1 MPIDLIGRAK
11 NAWNAFVNNKD
22 PTEKE
27 KDFSSGFGYSYRP
40 DRPRFSRGSER
51 SIVNAVYNRIA
62 MDVAAVDISH
72 VRMDDNNRYSETIK
86 SDMNECFSIEAN
98 IDQTGRAL
106 IQDIVMSMFDEGCVA
121 VIPVDTDVDPTTKA
135 INKIYSMRTAKI
147 TAWKPK
153 SVKVR
158 AYDENTGQQKE
169 IEVLKCNTLII
180 ENPLYAVINEPNS
193 TMQRLIRKLALLD
206 TVDEQSSSG
215 KLDLIIQ
222 LPYTVRSELRK
233 QQAKERKKDIEEQL
247 AGSKYGIA
255 YIDSTEHITQLNRA
269 VENNLM
275 SQIEYLTNMVYAQ
288 LGITAEILN
297 GTADEKTM
305 LNYNNRTIKPILQA
319 ITEEMRR
326 KWLTK
331 TARSQGQSI
340 MFFPDVFGLVPA
352 AQLAEL
358 ADKLTRN
365 EIATS
370 NEIRQIIGMKPSADP
385 NADQLRNKNLNQ
397 SVEALAAEGDIANPE
412 ELGEVEEEV
421 DPTAEV
427 QGDYDSAIA
436 DLDDLDKQLD
446 DLEKSLEHAQTDDID
461 EFLTHT
467 IDICDD
473 LSDWLMHEYDPV
485 KAHEYYMANK
495 DKWHEYYMNNR
506 HLVGRNSTGG
516 LNDEGKELAAYI
528 KRSLNTERKQKTEAN
543 NAATNASIASSKLGT
558 DTSVKMAMERRKNI
572 IAASKEQMQE
582 RVSHFRD
589 LTNTIKQAHMSA
601 MQSRIKSLTS
611 EASSKGKTDEQ
622 KRAIREKIA
631 KLRDDNAEK
640 RAELQQNFSNLRS
653 GEQSEYANKSAKVKE
668 ETSKATTSAR
678 EQHKT
683 TTSNLRSSNK
693 EANQKL
699 KEEYDEKYT
708 DALDRLK
715 ESGQYE
721 KEKKSKKSKKSS
733 SSALNTGRKVGYWE
747 YQKKRNS

>member
-11 NAWNAFVNNKD
+11 NAWNAFINNKD

-27 KDFSSGFGYSYRP
+27 KDFSGGFGYSYRP

-72 VRMDDNNRYSETIK
+72 VRLDDNDRYSETIK

-275 SQIEYLTNMVYAQ
+275 SQIEYLTNMVYGQ

-370 NEIRQIIGMKPSADP
+370 NEIRQIIGMKPSSDP

-397 SVEALAAEGDIANPE
+397 SVEALAAEGDIANQE
-412 ELGEVEEEV
+412 ELGEVEEEI

-427 QGDYDSAIA
+427 QGDYDSAMS
-436 DLDDLDKQLD
+436 DLDDLDKQIN
-446 DLEKSLEHAQTDDID
+446 DLEKSLEHAQIDDGID
-461 EFLTHT
+461 EFLVQA

-473 LSDWLMHEYDPV
+473 LSDWLMHDYDPV

-495 DKWHEYYMNNR
+495 DKWHDYYMRNR
-506 HLVGRNSTGG
+506 HLVVRNSTGG

-528 KRSLNTERKQKTEAN
+528 KRNLNAERKQKTEAN
-543 NAATNASIASSKLGT
+543 NAATNASIASSKANS
-558 DTSVKMAMERRKNI
+558 DSSVKMLTNKRKAEI
-572 IAASKEQMQE
+572 EESKQKMNE
-582 RVSHFRD
+582 RVSHFRN
-589 LTNTIKQAHMSA
+589 LTNTIKQAHTAA

-611 EASSKGKTDEQ
+611 EASAKGKTDEQ

-631 KLRDDNAEK
+631 KLRADNAEK
-640 RAELQQNFSNLRS
+640 RAELQQNFSNLRTGAKDEYSKKSEEVRAKTS
-653 GEQSEYANKSAKVKE
+653 GLTTAIRE
-668 ETSKATTSAR
+668 EHKATGSAA
-678 EQHKT
+678 
-683 TTSNLRSSNK
+683 RSANK

-715 ESGQYE
+715 ASGQYE
-721 KEKKSKKSKKSS
+721 KEKKSKKSS
-733 SSALNTGRKVGYWE
+733 SSALNSGRKIGYWE
-747 YQKKRNS
+747 YQKKRKS

>member
-27 KDFSSGFGYSYRP
+27 RDFSGGFGYSYRP

-72 VRMDDNNRYSETIK
+72 VRLDDNDRYSETIK
-86 SDMNECFSIEAN
+86 SDMNECFSVEAN
-98 IDQTGRAL
+98 IDQTGRAF

-275 SQIEYLTNMVYAQ
+275 SQIEYLTNMVYSQ

-319 ITEEMRR
+319 ITEEIRR

-370 NEIRQIIGMKPSADP
+370 NEIRQIIGMKPSSDP

-412 ELGEVEEEV
+412 ELSDVEEEEV
-421 DPTAEV
+421 DPTEEV
-427 QGDYDSAIA
+427 RGDYDSAIA
-436 DLDDLDKQLD
+436 DLDDIDNQLN
-446 DLEKSLEHAQTDDID
+446 DLEKSFSHTLMDQDEDLDD
-461 EFLTHT
+461 FLIHG
-467 IDICDD
+467 IEICEDFD
-473 LSDWLMHEYDPV
+473 DWLMHYASPYYNPE
-485 KAHEYYMANK
+485 KAHEYYMAHRK
-495 DKWHEYYMNNR
+495 
-506 HLVGRNSTGG
+506 LVGRKSTSG
-516 LNDEGKELAAYI
+516 LNEEGREIAAHI
-528 KRSLNTERKQKTEAN
+528 KMNIDNERKQKIEAN
-543 NAATNASIASSKLGT
+543 TKNTNDAIESYRSGSNSYIKRINEDRKKQISASSERMKRKIS
-558 DTSVKMAMERRKNI
+558 DFRNFTSG
-572 IAASKEQMQE
+572 
-582 RVSHFRD
+582 
-589 LTNTIKQAHMSA
+589 IKQNHSAHLKDQIDSL
-601 MQSRIKSLTS
+601 KSKLKN
-611 EASSKGKTDEQ
+611 SKSPQDKE
-622 KRAIREKIA
+622 RIREKIA
-631 KLRDDNAEK
+631 KMREENALKREQLTKTFQDLSSGARNEHRSNSDQLR
-640 RAELQQNFSNLRS
+640 R
-653 GEQSEYANKSAKVKE
+653 
-668 ETSKATTSAR
+668 ETSETIAGLR
-678 EQHKT
+678 EQNKDVSSSLRAQNKKT
-683 TTSNLRSSNK
+683 NESIR
-693 EANQKL
+693 
-699 KEEYDEKYT
+699 EEYDNKY
-708 DALDRLK
+708 ASELENLK
-715 ESGQYE
+715 SSGQYD
-721 KEKKSKKSKKSS
+721 KPSKKTKGGKD
-733 SSALNTGRKVGYWE
+733 GRTLYKYKNHP
-747 YQKKRNS
+747 QS